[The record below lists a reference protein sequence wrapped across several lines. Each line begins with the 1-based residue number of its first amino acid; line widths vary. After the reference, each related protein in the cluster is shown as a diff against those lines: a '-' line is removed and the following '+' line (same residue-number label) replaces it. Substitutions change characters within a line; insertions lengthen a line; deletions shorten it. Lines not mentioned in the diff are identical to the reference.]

1 MELINNK
8 KIYIDYSNLMDYLKN
23 KSPYIFVER
32 AEVIPGVSATG
43 LKNFTY
49 NEWFFKCHFEDEPI
63 VPGVF
68 QLECIMQT
76 AALAIHSLPEMKDR
90 KIVVKKFIDVDVL
103 NGVFPG
109 DQLNMFAKIKSF
121 RRGIIT
127 ATGEAYLM
135 KNNEK
140 IITCTA
146 DFIMLVP
153 SIIDEFSPKKD
164 K

>member
-1 MELINNK
+1 MTENM
-8 KIYIDYSNLMDYLKN
+8 IYIDHTNINKYLKN
-23 KSPYIFVER
+23 TAPYVFVDK
-32 AEVIPGVSATG
+32 AEIIPGKSG
-43 LKNFTY
+43 RGIKLFTN

-109 DQLNMFAKIKSF
+109 D
-121 RRGIIT
+121 
-127 ATGEAYLM
+127 
-135 KNNEK
+135 
-140 IITCTA
+140 
-146 DFIMLVP
+146 
-153 SIIDEFSPKKD
+153 
-164 K
+164 

>member
-1 MELINNK
+1 MTENR
-8 KIYIDYSNLMDYLKN
+8 IYIDHTNINKYLKN
-23 KSPYIFVER
+23 TAPYVFVDK
-32 AEVIPGVSATG
+32 AEIIPGKSG
-43 LKNFTY
+43 RGIKLFTY
-49 NEWFFKCHFEDEPI
+49 NEWFFKCNFEDEPI